1 MIQKI
6 AHQIPWEHEQKR
18 PIRMHLSSQASR
30 AWIFLSD
37 VQTLGL
43 MKRCQLSSI
52 LLLLLLL
59 NSLTFWYHCHQQSS
73 IDFLFNYERE
83 SSRGTFLEGFK
94 LSKSE
99 TWMSMVVLLSVL
111 HQHLTSQF
119 PDRVNYKCL
128 CSHCSIQKGRRNMM
142 FDFFWL
148 VAYLESK
155 GERWL
160 LQISL
165 DYSAI
170 TQARAICK
178 MWLLRHNNKLRQL
191 PM

>member
-1 MIQKI
+1 
-6 AHQIPWEHEQKR
+6 
-18 PIRMHLSSQASR
+18 
-30 AWIFLSD
+30 
-37 VQTLGL
+37 
-43 MKRCQLSSI
+43 MKEKAVEEL
-52 LLLLLLL
+52 
-59 NSLTFWYHCHQQSS
+59 
-73 IDFLFNYERE
+73 
-83 SSRGTFLEGFK
+83 FLEDLK

-155 GERWL
+155 GER
-160 LQISL
+160 
-165 DYSAI
+165 
-170 TQARAICK
+170 
-178 MWLLRHNNKLRQL
+178 
-191 PM
+191 